1 MQHPAV
7 GEQQGA
13 SVLEEI
19 TTSSLVSVANDLGAN
34 ILLSTKEKIWSNDYI
49 DLAKLLHT
57 DPSVENQHQ
66 LVFED
71 GQIKVKPK
79 SKEKNITNISEWND
93 AFLICSAIYLK
104 KYPEKTQAM
113 LKYLS
118 SIRLG
123 ASRIQHMGPV
133 ERL

>member
-1 MQHPAV
+1 M
-7 GEQQGA
+7 
-13 SVLEEI
+13 
-19 TTSSLVSVANDLGAN
+19 
-34 ILLSTKEKIWSNDYI
+34 
-49 DLAKLLHT
+49 
-57 DPSVENQHQ
+57 
-66 LVFED
+66 FED

-79 SKEKNITNISEWND
+79 SKEKNITNISEWTD

-104 KYPEKTQAM
+104 KYPEQTQAM